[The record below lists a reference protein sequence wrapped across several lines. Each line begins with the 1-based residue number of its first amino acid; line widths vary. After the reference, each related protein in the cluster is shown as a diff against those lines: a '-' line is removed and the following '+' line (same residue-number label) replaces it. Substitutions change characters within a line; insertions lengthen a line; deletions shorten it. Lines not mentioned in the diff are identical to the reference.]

1 MRARR
6 SPEGSAGPVV
16 EGAKPVTRIT
26 GRLGLGLAIDQREDF
41 VVVLGKALELV
52 LGEDEL
58 AVLLDVVD
66 APAAT
71 DQRGVDAVPVLDRGR
86 QTGGPGFVV
95 SDPAVRDLER
105 KRLRSGHVPSRGN
118 SISPYAASLGA
129 TLTPVGNFDS
139 RASGSGCRAGS
150 APPPPAR

>member
-1 MRARR
+1 
-6 SPEGSAGPVV
+6 V
-16 EGAKPVTRIT
+16 
-26 GRLGLGLAIDQREDF
+26 LAIDQREDL
-41 VVVLGKALELV
+41 VVVLRKALELV

-105 KRLRSGHVPSRGN
+105 KRLRSGHVSSRTN
-118 SISPYAASLGA
+118 SISPCAASLEGA
-129 TLTPVGNFDS
+129 ALTAVPEARRKEPLRGTLGS
-139 RASGSGCRAGS
+139 RFAQV
-150 APPPPAR
+150 P